1 MVTYPYVLSYLS
13 DLMYNSV
20 SKYFK
25 LSINCPKIR
34 KHENYTIPPL
44 FHVIIPTYIVDNFLN
59 DNIQEDFVLLREQV
73 VESEIEDGSD
83 IELDDLLVAI

>member
-1 MVTYPYVLSYLS
+1 M
-13 DLMYNSV
+13 
-20 SKYFK
+20 SKNTQTWKSLYSTVPH
-25 LSINCPKIR
+25 LRNDWELL
-34 KHENYTIPPL
+34 ENDEAYSTGMQATE
-44 FHVIIPTYIVDNFLN
+44 IIDNFLH